1 MRVANSAAC
10 GMVELERVEDMAS
23 DNKSAKKQK
32 EEQPTATRVL
42 VINDTQE
49 ILEAFR
55 DILEEE
61 GYEALLYS
69 FAVTNIADIEQLKPD
84 LIILDYIFG
93 TEKLGWQTLQLLK
106 MHRATAGIPVILCT
120 AATREVREIDG
131 YLVAHDIQVVA
142 KPFDIDDLLA
152 AVRQALANVDHSAKL
167 VIERAKDTSGPD
179 SEG

>member
-1 MRVANSAAC
+1 
-10 GMVELERVEDMAS
+10 MAS
-23 DNKSAKKQK
+23 DNTPSKQHKK
-32 EEQPTATRVL
+32 EQPTAIRIL

-55 DILEEE
+55 DILEDE

-69 FAVTNIADIEQLKPD
+69 FAVTNIADIERLKPD

-106 MHRATAGIPVILCT
+106 MHRSTAGIPVILCT

-142 KPFDIDDLLA
+142 KPFDIDDLLN
-152 AVRQALANVDHSAKL
+152 AVRQALANADHSGKL
-167 VIERAKDTSGPD
+167 IIERARSQIDPD
-179 SEG
+179 SESGEE

>member
-1 MRVANSAAC
+1 
-10 GMVELERVEDMAS
+10 MAS
-23 DNKSAKKQK
+23 DNTPSKQHKK
-32 EEQPTATRVL
+32 EQPTAIRIL

-55 DILEEE
+55 DILEDE

-106 MHRATAGIPVILCT
+106 MHRSTAGIPVILCT

-142 KPFDIDDLLA
+142 KPFDIDDLLN
-152 AVRQALANVDHSAKL
+152 AVRQALANADHSGKL
-167 VIERAKDTSGPD
+167 IIERARSQIDPD
-179 SEG
+179 SESGEE

>member
-1 MRVANSAAC
+1 MRVANSAVC
-10 GMVELERVEDMAS
+10 GMVELERVDDMAS

-93 TEKLGWQTLQLLK
+93 TEK
-106 MHRATAGIPVILCT
+106 
-120 AATREVREIDG
+120 
-131 YLVAHDIQVVA
+131 
-142 KPFDIDDLLA
+142 
-152 AVRQALANVDHSAKL
+152 
-167 VIERAKDTSGPD
+167 
-179 SEG
+179 

>member
-1 MRVANSAAC
+1 
-10 GMVELERVEDMAS
+10 MAS
-23 DNKSAKKQK
+23 DNTPSKQHKK
-32 EEQPTATRVL
+32 EQPTAIRIL

-49 ILEAFR
+49 ILESFR
-55 DILEEE
+55 DILEDE

-69 FAVTNIADIEQLKPD
+69 FAVTNIADIERLKPD

-106 MHRATAGIPVILCT
+106 MHRSTAGIPVILCT

-142 KPFDIDDLLA
+142 KPFDIDDLLN
-152 AVRQALANVDHSAKL
+152 AVRQALANADHSGKL
-167 VIERAKDTSGPD
+167 IIERARSQIDPD
-179 SEG
+179 SESGEE